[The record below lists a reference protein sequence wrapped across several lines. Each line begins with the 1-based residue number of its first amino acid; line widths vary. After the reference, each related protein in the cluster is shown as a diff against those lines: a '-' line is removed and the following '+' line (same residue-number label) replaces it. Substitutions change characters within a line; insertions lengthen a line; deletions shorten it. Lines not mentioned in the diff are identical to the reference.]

1 MAHTLRRQAITHH
14 ALHVPG
20 YSLATDVAAPDWLRW
35 RQAGLE
41 AVDSAFGAEQPVVLG
56 GLCMGGMLAAA
67 VASQRPGRV
76 AGLVLMSPT
85 FAYDGW
91 GLSPLRHLRKFG
103 YWSGLDRFFS
113 VKERAPFGVKN
124 ENIRRWIER
133 ELQQKAVSAAGPSRI
148 PLRAL
153 RQADRMMDD
162 AVRFL
167 NTLNI
172 PLLVI
177 HARDDEITRLD
188 TVRRIVDALPV
199 RDKQLVVL
207 ENSYHMVSI
216 DNDRHE
222 VAAAVARFVTRV
234 SHPGAVAPQPA
245 GTRAGPGAGAAGHPR
260 SQHDFALLT

>member
-1 MAHTLRRQAITHH
+1 MAHTLRRHTITHH

-20 YSLATDVAAPDWLRW
+20 YSLATDVAGPDWRRW
-35 RQAGLE
+35 RQAGLQ
-41 AVDSAFGAEQPVVLG
+41 AVDSASGAGQPVVLG

-67 VASQRPGRV
+67 VASKLPRRV

-113 VKERAPFGVKN
+113 VKEREPFGVKN
-124 ENIRRWIER
+124 ENIRRWIAR

-153 RQADRMMDD
+153 READRMMAR
-162 AVRFL
+162 AVGFL
-167 NTLNI
+167 NSQNV

-177 HARDDEITRLD
+177 HARHDEITKLD
-188 TVRRIVDALPV
+188 TVQRIFNALPV

-222 VAAAVARFVTRV
+222 VAAAVAGFVTRV
-234 SHPGAVAPQPA
+234 SNRAAAPEPV
-245 GTRAGPGAGAAGHPR
+245 GTRAGAGVPDHSR
-260 SQHDFALLT
+260 FHNDFALHT